1 MKNNVKIQTKWIMG
15 DGIDEYGEKYCE
27 SGEKIISKGRMLKC
41 RQIGEWVMELMNIER
56 MW

>member
-15 DGIDEYGEKYCE
+15 DGIDEYGEKYGE

-41 RQIGEWVMELMNIER
+41 RQIGEWVMELMNMER